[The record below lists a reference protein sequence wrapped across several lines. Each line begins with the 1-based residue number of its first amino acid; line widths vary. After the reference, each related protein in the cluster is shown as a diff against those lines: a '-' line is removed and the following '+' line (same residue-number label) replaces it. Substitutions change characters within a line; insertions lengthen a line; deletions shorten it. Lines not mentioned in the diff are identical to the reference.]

1 MLERRLHGNGDQVR
15 GSTGRQ
21 YSGAVGAYRIE
32 TARTMGD
39 GTMTRIAI
47 NGLGRIG
54 RATFK
59 QIIEDGALELVAV
72 NDLAPPEDL
81 AYLLKH
87 DSVYGRY
94 AHDVRAEDGHLVV
107 NGRSCVALSEK
118 TVEKLPWR
126 DLAVNIVL
134 ECTGV
139 FTKEADLQRHVEAG
153 AEHVI
158 QSAPLGAGDVPTIVH
173 GVNSGH
179 GARIISCASCTTNC
193 ITPVIEILGRRLG
206 VLKATM
212 TTTHA
217 YTASQAL
224 VDRPDRDRRRG
235 RAAGTNLVPATTGAA
250 RATTRALPEY
260 EGKFDGVAIRA
271 PVPVGSI
278 ADVVCL
284 VARATSADEVNG
296 IFREE
301 AQSARYRDIV
311 GVSDEAIVST
321 DIVQDPRASIIDST
335 LTQVVDGDLVK
346 VMSWYDNE
354 WGYAAQLVREAKA
367 VSRGSR

>member
-1 MLERRLHGNGDQVR
+1 
-15 GSTGRQ
+15 
-21 YSGAVGAYRIE
+21 
-32 TARTMGD
+32 
-39 GTMTRIAI
+39 MTRIAI

-54 RATFK
+54 RAAFK
-59 QIIEDGALELVAV
+59 QIIEDGALEVVAV
-72 NDLAPPEDL
+72 NDLAPVEDL

-94 AHDVRAEDGHLVV
+94 GRDVQVESGRLTV
-107 NGRSCVALSEK
+107 NGQSCVALNERSLA
-118 TVEKLPWR
+118 KLPWR
-126 DLAVNIVL
+126 DLAVDAVL

-139 FTKEADLQRHVEAG
+139 FTREADLKRHVEAG
-153 AEHVI
+153 AKYVI
-158 QSAPLGAGDVPTIVH
+158 LSAPVEEGDVPTVVH
-173 GVNSGH
+173 GVNSADRRGN
-179 GARIISCASCTTNC
+179 IISCASCTTNC

-206 VLKATM
+206 ILKATM

-224 VDRPDRDRRRG
+224 VDRPDKDRRRG
-235 RAAGTNLVPATTGAA
+235 RAAAANLVPTSTGAA
-250 RATTRALPEY
+250 KATTKALPEY
-260 EGKFDGVAIRA
+260 QGKFDGVAIRA

-278 ADVVCL
+278 ADIVCL
-284 VARATSADEVNG
+284 VGRPTSADEVNS

-301 AQSARYRDIV
+301 AASARYRDIV

-321 DIVQDPRASIIDST
+321 DIIHDPRASIIDCT

-354 WGYAAQLVREAKA
+354 WGYAAQLVREAKSIA
-367 VSRGSR
+367 GADR